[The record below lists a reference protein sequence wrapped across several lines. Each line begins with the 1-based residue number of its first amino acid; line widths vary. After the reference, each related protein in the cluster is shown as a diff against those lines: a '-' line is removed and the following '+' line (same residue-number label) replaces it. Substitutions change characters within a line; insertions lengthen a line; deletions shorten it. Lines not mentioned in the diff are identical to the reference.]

1 MYLLFKYKGIMPS
14 VSFHMLKGETK
25 IVSVFMDQ
33 ELDERKE
40 EIKFG
45 AGRLF

>member
-14 VSFHMLKGETK
+14 VSFNMLKGDKE
-25 IVSVFMDQ
+25 IASIFIDQ

-40 EIKFG
+40 EMKAG
-45 AGRLF
+45 AGRWF

>member
-14 VSFHMLKGETK
+14 VSYCMLKGEKEITS
-25 IVSVFMDQ
+25 IFMDQ

-40 EIKFG
+40 EAK
-45 AGRLF
+45 AGVGRWF